1 MATKPVRP
9 TEIAHGPMSSS
20 DYIMNRDFLSHLS
33 HELRTP
39 MNGVMGMTELLAAN
53 ELSPRHRNV
62 LDAIQHSAE
71 TLWEVIDDFLD
82 FARLE
87 GGAMALKDASLDP
100 CQVAEDVVELL
111 AEAAHTKLLELICY
125 ISPDCAGTVRG
136 DPKRVRQV
144 LDNLVGTAIRLAHEG
159 DIILKVEIRSAD
171 SNYASLRFTVEC
183 NGATVDPQRF
193 DRFFEPFS
201 IADDATIDRHHATGL
216 GLAVARRLVDL
227 MGGKLSV
234 ERGSDEEGLMFTF
247 DLSVRLTKGTKHTRM
262 DAAALTG
269 VRVLVVSENA
279 NQRAVLSHQLRDY
292 GAEAEVANDGEMALD
307 RLKTRSAEGQPYA
320 AIVAERDM
328 VQTDGLTLARQLS
341 KEPAIGDTPVLLLN
355 MTTQESDP
363 DEFQGT
369 GIVNCFMKPVS
380 ARRLADA
387 ITEVAVTHANP
398 GGAIPLCLAETE
410 AIQSLTGIVLVVEDN
425 QVNREIVV
433 SMLKMLGCQ
442 CGSAENGQQALHAL
456 SARHYDLILMDCQM
470 PLMDGFEATRAIRRL
485 EHTARKGRRLPIVA
499 LTAND
504 MDGDRERC
512 LGVGMDDFLA
522 KPYRKNQLQEVLTRW
537 LPHGSNNS

>member
-1 MATKPVRP
+1 MATKPVRS
-9 TEIAHGPMSSS
+9 TEIGRNSTSSS
-20 DYIMNRDFLSHLS
+20 DYTMKRDFLAHLS

-53 ELSPRHRNV
+53 ELSPRQRNV

-82 FARLE
+82 FTRLE
-87 GGAMALKDASLDP
+87 GGEMALKDGTLDP
-100 CQVAEDVVELL
+100 SQVAEDVVELL
-111 AEAAHTKLLELICY
+111 AEAAHIKLLELICY
-125 ISPDCAGTVRG
+125 ISPDCPGTVQG

-159 DIILKVEIRSAD
+159 DIVLKVEPRGAD
-171 SNYASLRFTVEC
+171 SDYASIRFSVEC
-183 NGATVDPQRF
+183 NGAPVNQELLE
-193 DRFFEPFS
+193 RFFEPFS

-227 MGGKLSV
+227 MGGRLSV
-234 ERGSDEEGLMFTF
+234 ERRSDQGLMLTF
-247 DLSVRLTKGTKHTRM
+247 DFPVRLTEGARRSR
-262 DAAALTG
+262 AEALALKG

-279 NQRAVLSHQLRDY
+279 NQRAVLWHQLSDY
-292 GAEAEVANDGEMALD
+292 GAKAEVANDGDVALD
-307 RLKTRSAEGQPYA
+307 RLKARSAEGRPYA
-320 AIVAERDM
+320 VIVAERDM
-328 VQTDGLTLARQLS
+328 VQTDGLTLARQLR
-341 KEPAIGDTPVLLLN
+341 KEPVIGDPPVLLLN

-369 GIVNCFMKPVS
+369 GIVDCFMKPVT

-387 ITEVAVTHANP
+387 IVEVVATHENT
-398 GGAIPLCLAETE
+398 GEAIPLSSAATE
-410 AIQSLTGIVLVVEDN
+410 SVQSLTGTVLVVEDN

-433 SMLKMLGCQ
+433 AMLKRFGCQ

-456 SARHYDLILMDCQM
+456 HARHYDLILMDCQM
-470 PLMDGFEATRAIRRL
+470 PLMDGFEATCAIRRL
-485 EHTARKGRRLPIVA
+485 EHAARKERRVPIVA

-512 LGVGMDDFLA
+512 LAVGMDDFLA
-522 KPYRKNQLQEVLTRW
+522 KPYRKDQLRGVLARW
-537 LPHGSNNS
+537 LPNGSINS

>member
-1 MATKPVRP
+1 MATKPVRS
-9 TEIAHGPMSSS
+9 TEIGRGPMSSS
-20 DYIMNRDFLSHLS
+20 DYTMNRDFLAHLS

-53 ELSPRHRNV
+53 ELSPRPRNV

-71 TLWEVIDDFLD
+71 TLWRVIDDFLD

-87 GGAMALKDASLDP
+87 GSAMALKDSNLDP
-100 CQVAEDVVELL
+100 GQVAEDVVELL

-125 ISPDCAGTVRG
+125 ISPDCPGIVQG

-159 DIILKVEIRSAD
+159 DIVLKVESQRAD
-171 SNYASLRFTVEC
+171 SDYASIRFSVEC
-183 NGATVDPQRF
+183 NGVTVNQELLE
-193 DRFFEPFS
+193 RFFEPFS

-227 MGGKLSV
+227 MGGRLSV
-234 ERGSDEEGLMFTF
+234 ERGSDQGLMLTF
-247 DLSVRLTKGTKHTRM
+247 ELPVRLTKGARHSRVE
-262 DAAALTG
+262 ASALKG

-292 GAEAEVANDGEMALD
+292 GAEAEVANDGDAALN
-307 RLKTRSAEGQPYA
+307 RLKTRSPEGQPYA
-320 AIVAERDM
+320 VIVVERDM
-328 VQTDGLTLARQLS
+328 VQTDGLTFARQLR
-341 KEPAIGDTPVLLLN
+341 KEPAIGDPPVLLLN

-369 GIVNCFMKPVS
+369 GIVDCFMKPVT

-387 ITEVAVTHANP
+387 IAEVMATYKNAV
-398 GGAIPLCLAETE
+398 GVIPLSSAATE
-410 AIQSLTGIVLVVEDN
+410 SIQPLTGTVLVVEDN

-433 SMLKMLGCQ
+433 AIVKKFGCL

-456 SARHYDLILMDCQM
+456 SARHYDLVLMDCQM
-470 PLMDGFEATRAIRRL
+470 PLMDGFEATRTIRRL
-485 EHTARKGRRLPIVA
+485 EDTARKGRRVPIVA

-512 LGVGMDDFLA
+512 LAVGMDDFLA
-522 KPYRKNQLQEVLTRW
+522 KPYRKDQLRGVLARW
-537 LPHGSNNS
+537 LPRGSNTS